1 MEQEY
6 LKLKKSNCKNCY
18 KCIRNCPVK
27 SIKFLDD
34 QAYILEADCILCGNC
49 FVNCPQDAKVIRY
62 DLNQVKT
69 LIKEGKRVVASLAP
83 SFVANFEGY
92 NFSSIE
98 KALLSLG
105 FSKVEETAIGATIV
119 KTEYERILKE
129 EKPNI
134 LISSCCS
141 SVNLLIQKHF
151 PKVLPYLA
159 NVLSP
164 MQAHCKKMKLEDPE
178 CITVFIG
185 PCISKKYEGDHS
197 NGIVDHVL
205 TFEEL
210 STWFD
215 DVDLKLEHVEDTSTG
230 GKARLFPTNGGVI
243 KTMDTKSNSDY
254 HYISVDGLDNCL
266 TVLKEIEEGNINNC
280 FIEMS
285 ACRFSC
291 SGGPCIAKEKY
302 NPLYDLVKICDYA
315 KEEDFEVEQI
325 ENLSKNFDDLST
337 AKLIPSE
344 EKIREILSSIGKKTK
359 DQELNCGSCGY
370 PTCRDKAIAV
380 YQGKADLNMCLPHL
394 KEKAESFTDTII
406 DHTPN
411 GVLVMNYNLEVQLIN
426 KSATNILN
434 IGEYDVVI
442 GKSVAKF
449 IDPYLYVKALT
460 NDINIIDNQAFFEG
474 LDKYIRQS
482 VIHDREYQLLIVIMK
497 DISVQERALE
507 RKEQLDKQTIET
519 ANKVIEKQMRIA
531 QEIAS
536 LLGETTAETKI
547 ALTKLK
553 ESLKNEE

>member
-1 MEQEY
+1 MENMMYQGQKVTVKNIGIDSPEYRLKIDQQEITMQTDGDGY
-6 LKLKKSNCKNCY
+6 WGAMHEY
-18 KCIRNCPVK
+18 YRM
-27 SIKFLDD
+27 LDGRK
-34 QAYILEADCILCGNC
+34 Y
-49 FVNCPQDAKVIRY
+49 QDAV
-62 DLNQVKT
+62 L
-69 LIKEGKRVVASLAP
+69 
-83 SFVANFEGY
+83 
-92 NFSSIE
+92 
-98 KALLSLG
+98 
-105 FSKVEETAIGATIV
+105 VEVLVPDSETM
-119 KTEYERILKE
+119 ENLRQY
-129 EKPNI
+129 
-134 LISSCCS
+134 
-141 SVNLLIQKHF
+141 VNYFFK
-151 PKVLPYLA
+151 
-159 NVLSP
+159 
-164 MQAHCKKMKLEDPE
+164 
-178 CITVFIG
+178 
-185 PCISKKYEGDHS
+185 
-197 NGIVDHVL
+197 
-205 TFEEL
+205 
-210 STWFD
+210 
-215 DVDLKLEHVEDTSTG
+215 
-230 GKARLFPTNGGVI
+230 
-243 KTMDTKSNSDY
+243 
-254 HYISVDGLDNCL
+254 
-266 TVLKEIEEGNINNC
+266 
-280 FIEMS
+280 
-285 ACRFSC
+285 
-291 SGGPCIAKEKY
+291 
-302 NPLYDLVKICDYA
+302 
-315 KEEDFEVEQI
+315 EVEQI